1 MNFEN
6 LNKTNENVV
15 EVQSTEV
22 ALVTPEETKSVVL
35 AKASENQAEI
45 LALTDKLDLTDSNSL
60 VTFGK
65 EAADEISKCSDSI
78 LNSVEMDK
86 IEGTGALMKSL
97 TTIMDKFDVKELS
110 EEKTGFMSKIFGG
123 AKAQLD
129 KILNKYNTMGGEVE
143 KIYIELKRYESEI
156 VDSNDKL
163 QDLYEHNLDYYQL
176 LTKYILAGEEG
187 LRQIDAY
194 RSQVEAQYQQTQD
207 TQLQMQLQSLDM
219 GKQMLE
225 QRVQDLRIA
234 ENVALQTIPM
244 IKSMEFSNLN
254 LARKINSAF
263 IITLPIFKQS
273 LAQAVLLKRQKV
285 QADAMAALDAK
296 TNEMLLKNAQN
307 VADQTRLTTQ
317 LATGSS
323 VKIETLEQSWHTIMQ
338 GIEDTRRIQ
347 EEASKQ
353 RVLDAQK
360 LEGLKQTYNAKMLA
374 AGGHKQNLMLN
385 Q

>member
-1 MNFEN
+1 MNFEK
-6 LNKTNENVV
+6 LENTPV
-15 EVQSTEV
+15 EVENKPFDIS
-22 ALVTPEETKSVVL
+22 ETKAIVL
-35 AKASENQAEI
+35 AKASENKTEI

-86 IEGTGALMKSL
+86 ITGAGNLMKSL
-97 TTIMDKFDVKELS
+97 TTIMDKFDVQELA
-110 EEKTGFMSKIFGG
+110 EEKTGFLSKIFGG
-123 AKAQLD
+123 AKSQLD
-129 KILNKYNTMGGEVE
+129 KILNKYNTMGAEVE
-143 KIYIELKRYESEI
+143 KIYVELKKYENEI
-156 VDSNDKL
+156 GESNEHL
-163 QDLYEHNLDYYQL
+163 GALYETNLEYYQL

-187 LRQIDAY
+187 CKQITEYRQ
-194 RSQVEAQYQQTQD
+194 QVEQKYNETGD
-207 TQLQMQLQSLDM
+207 TTLQMQLQNLDM

-244 IKSMEFSNLN
+244 LKAMEFSNLN

-273 LAQAVLLKRQKV
+273 LAQAVLLKRQKI

-307 VADQTRLTTQ
+307 TVEQTKLTTQ
-317 LATGSS
+317 LASGSS
-323 VKIETLEQSWHTIMQ
+323 VKIETLEQTWRTIMQ
-338 GIEDTRRIQ
+338 GIEETQKIQ
-347 EEASKQ
+347 EEASRK
-353 RVLDAQK
+353 RIEDAAK
-360 LEGLKQTYNAKMLA
+360 LETLK
-374 AGGHKQNLMLN
+374 GEFN
-385 Q
+385 QKFLPQGR

>member
-1 MNFEN
+1 MKFEN
-6 LNKTNENVV
+6 TDISNNNSLPIKG
-15 EVQSTEV
+15 EVID
-22 ALVTPEETKSVVL
+22 VTPINVEETKAVVL
-35 AKASENQAEI
+35 AKASENRTEI
-45 LALTDKLDLTDSNSL
+45 LALTDTLDLTDTNSL

-65 EAADEISKCSDSI
+65 EAADEISKCSDTI

-86 IEGTGALMKSL
+86 IEGAGQLMKSL

-110 EEKTGFMSKIFGG
+110 EEKTGFLNKIFGN
-123 AKAQLD
+123 AKTQLD

-143 KIYIELKRYESEI
+143 KIYIELKRYETEI
-156 VDSNDKL
+156 GESNEKL
-163 QDLYEHNLDYYQL
+163 EDLYNTNLEYYKL

-187 LRQIDAY
+187 CKQIDEY
-194 RSQVEAQYQQTQD
+194 RSGVQAQYDATHD
-207 TQLQMQLQSLDM
+207 NTLVMQLQNLDM

-244 IKSMEFSNLN
+244 LKAMEFSNLN
-254 LARKINSAF
+254 LSRKINSAF

-273 LAQAVLLKRQKV
+273 LAQAVLLKRQKI
-285 QADAMAALDAK
+285 QSDALAVLDAK

-307 VADQTRLTTQ
+307 TMEQTKLTTQ

-323 VKIETLEQSWHTIMQ
+323 VKMETLEQSWKTIMQ
-338 GIEDTRRIQ
+338 GIEDTKKIQ
-347 EEASKQ
+347 EQASQQ
-353 RVLDAQK
+353 RIVDSQK
-360 LEGLKQTYNAKMLA
+360 LQALKSEFNQKL
-374 AGGHKQNLMLN
+374 LN

>member
-1 MNFEN
+1 MNFEK
-6 LNKTNENVV
+6 LENSGVV
-15 EVQSTEV
+15 ENK
-22 ALVTPEETKSVVL
+22 PEKPFDIGETKAIVL
-35 AKASENQAEI
+35 AKASENRTEI
-45 LALTDKLDLTDSNSL
+45 LALADKLDITDTTTL

-65 EAADEISKCSDSI
+65 EAADEISKCSDVI

-110 EEKTGFMSKIFGG
+110 EEKTGLFGKLFGG
-123 AKAQLD
+123 AQAQLD

-143 KIYIELKRYESEI
+143 KIYIELKKYEDEI
-156 VDSNDKL
+156 GVSNERLGELYDK
-163 QDLYEHNLDYYQL
+163 NLEYYQL

-187 LRQIDAY
+187 CRQIDAY
-194 RSQVEAQYQQTQD
+194 RAQVEQKYNETQD
-207 TQLQMQLQSLDM
+207 TTLQMQLQNLDM

-244 IKSMEFSNLN
+244 LKAMEFSNLN

-273 LAQAVLLKRQKV
+273 LAQAILLKRQKI
-285 QADAMAALDAK
+285 QADAMSALDEK

-307 VADQTRLTTQ
+307 TVEQTKLTTRL
-317 LATGSS
+317 ASGSS
-323 VKIETLEQSWHTIMQ
+323 VKMETLEQSWKTIMQ
-338 GIEDTRRIQ
+338 GIADTQKIQ

-353 RVLDAQK
+353 RIIDTEKLQALKTDFNQK
-360 LEGLKQTYNAKMLA
+360 LLRQ
-374 AGGHKQNLMLN
+374 
-385 Q
+385 